1 LIFDSELRAKYDSA
15 MAQEWNISSQT
26 MCIEGRSDQEKTELQ
41 AALHRIGKNVI
52 AMSVDNVTIEGINDR
67 AYGVAQPTE
76 NIGAVEFNYMESTK
90 VLSH

>member
-1 LIFDSELRAKYDSA
+1 
-15 MAQEWNISSQT
+15 M
-26 MCIEGRSDQEKTELQ
+26 Q

>member
-1 LIFDSELRAKYDSA
+1 
-15 MAQEWNISSQT
+15 
-26 MCIEGRSDQEKTELQ
+26 LQ

-76 NIGAVEFNYMESTK
+76 NFGEVEFNYMESTK
-90 VLSH
+90 ILSHETLHLMLEEQGPQKVVMLTGYTKTQTSTQDTMTAL